1 MKTRTFQIGAKTV
14 TVTNIPDDF
23 PDEEARKLA
32 ILKLLDMAQK
42 TTAGCAS

>member
-23 PDEEARKLA
+23 SDEEARKLA
-32 ILKLLDMAQK
+32 LKKLLDIAQK
-42 TTAGCAS
+42 ATVGCAG